1 MGSRRLRFV
10 LFAALALGVL
20 FGLTRPAGAQEEE
33 GGEADISHAAE
44 ECIHLL
50 EEGGTEPADCHE
62 APNQL
67 LPEPNEII
75 WGGLGFLVVFFFLAK
90 FGLPQIKSTMTE
102 RTERIRNDLESAE
115 AQRSEAETLLAEYRA
130 QLNDAKSEAGR
141 IIEESRQAADQIK
154 RDQEVRLQDELA
166 ELRTRAVADIDAAK
180 AQAMSDLRGEVAKL
194 AIGAAE
200 TIVQRNLDEATQTQL
215 VDEYINSIATRQS

>member
-1 MGSRRLRFV
+1 MRRRRLR
-10 LFAALALGVL
+10 LGLL

-33 GGEADISHAAE
+33 GGDESTEESHDISHAAE
-44 ECIHLL
+44 ECIHQL
-50 EEGGTEPADCHE
+50 EGGAEPEDCHE

-67 LPEPNEII
+67 LPETNEII
-75 WGGLGFLVVFFFLAK
+75 WGGLGFLIVFFFLAK
-90 FGLPQIKSTMTE
+90 FGLPAIKSTMNE

-115 AQRSEAETLLAEYRA
+115 AQRAEADALLADYRA
-130 QLNDAKSEAGR
+130 QLADAKSEAGR

-154 RDQEVRLQDELA
+154 RDQEARLQDELA

-215 VDEYINSIATRQS
+215 VDEYINQIAARRS

>member
-1 MGSRRLRFV
+1 MGRRRLRLV

-20 FGLTRPAGAQEEE
+20 FGLTRPAGAQEE
-33 GGEADISHAAE
+33 GGEEPDISHAAE

-90 FGLPQIKSTMTE
+90 FGMPQIKSTMNE

-115 AQRSEAETLLAEYRA
+115 SQRAEAEHLLAEYRA

-154 RDQEVRLQDELA
+154 RDQESRLNDELA

-180 AQAMSDLRGEVAKL
+180 TQAMSDLRGEVAKL

-215 VDEYINSIATRQS
+215 VDQYISSIARQS

>member
-1 MGSRRLRFV
+1 MRRRRLRLV
-10 LFAALALGVL
+10 LFVALAVGVL

-33 GGEADISHAAE
+33 GGDHDISHAAE
-44 ECIHLL
+44 ECIHIL
-50 EEGGTEPADCHE
+50 EDGAEPEDCHE

-67 LPEPNEII
+67 LPETNEII

-90 FGLPQIKSTMTE
+90 FGLPTIKSTMTE

-115 AQRSEAETLLAEYRA
+115 AQRAEAETLLAEYRA